1 LDWGYNAMS
10 STTVT
15 PNPPTQATV
24 TPPVSQRV
32 NQANLYRPVGPK
44 QIAIGLNA
52 APGQYIQLSQ
62 QVDLSLPIRGLR
74 FSYKGRVVVGTT
86 GVTTPSIEGFLNLI
100 SNITIQ
106 GTNARQKGNIT
117 LWNIDLATLYGYL
130 HLVSSDKA
138 AYYSI
143 NAQAAAGETQ
153 LASPST
159 PYAFGTT
166 AQNTYN
172 PTGTTGTY
180 DYRIVIDVPFF
191 PFASQA
197 FGEHPFWVPAFLVR
211 NEEWKDSL
219 QIQVTMP
226 AVTNGAVAGPL
237 GTPASG
243 TTFVFTAYGSGSGNP
258 TLDIYSLPVI
268 MGLDLKDQVLPGV
281 LSRVVTPINTVL
293 QSAGNAVT
301 LLNMQKQPTTRV
313 FIKNG
318 TGTAPPAFSTLL
330 DTNITSIGIL
340 LGANRNVRNVVDTF
354 AHKAL
359 AYDDY
364 QRNMIQ
370 GYMELDFMDDGNPD
384 SAYPGQNIGDG
395 STFQLTANVA
405 GTANAQGIILQEQV
419 LHTPTGAL
427 YTF

>member
-1 LDWGYNAMS
+1 MS
-10 STTVT
+10 STNVT
-15 PNPPTQATV
+15 PAAPTQSSP

-32 NQANLYRPVGPK
+32 NQANLYRPTGPK
-44 QIAIGLNA
+44 IVQLGLNA
-52 APGQYIQLSQ
+52 TPGQIIQLSQ
-62 QVDLSLPIRGLR
+62 VVDLSLPIRGLR
-74 FSYKGRVVVGTT
+74 LVYRGRVVVGTA
-86 GVTTPSIEGFLNLI
+86 GVTTPSVEGFLNLI
-100 SNITIQ
+100 SNITIS

-117 LWNIDLATLYGYL
+117 LWSIDLATLYGYL
-130 HLVSSDKA
+130 HLISSSNA

-143 NAQAAAGETQ
+143 NAQAAAGEVQ
-153 LASPST
+153 LFQPST
-159 PYAFGTT
+159 PFAFGTT

-172 PTGTTGTY
+172 PTGATGTY

-219 QIQVTMP
+219 QIQATFPLVS
-226 AVTNGAVAGPL
+226 NGAVAGPL
-237 GTPASG
+237 GTPAAG
-243 TTFVFTAYGSGSGNP
+243 TTFVFTAYGSGAGNP
-258 TLDIYSLPVI
+258 VLDVYSLPVM

-281 LSRVVTPINTVL
+281 MSRVVSPINTIL
-293 QSAGNAVT
+293 QAAGNAVT

-318 TGTAPPAFSTLL
+318 TGTAPPTFSTLL
-330 DTNITSIGIL
+330 DTNITTVGIL
-340 LGANRNVRNVVDTF
+340 LGANRNVRNVVDVWS
-354 AHKAL
+354 HKAI

-364 QRNMIQ
+364 QHQAIQ
-370 GYMELDFMDDGNPD
+370 GYLHFDFMDDGNPD

-405 GTANAQGIILQEQV
+405 GVANAQGLIMQEQV